1 MSNFFNLFKTNL
13 EQLMNN
19 RIEQLEK
26 FAAEID
32 EKKSKM
38 DPSKKD
44 NDVLE
49 RDIERL
55 KNLSDKTMQ
64 NLKALMYTTAV
75 LGKKAI
81 EAEKQTREK
90 TVDIQGK
97 DPFYDKKDK
106 NGIANMKLPKEIEE
120 MGYSTIEGF
129 LENIIKKG
137 EEESEIVEKH
147 EEILRTLNLR
157 DSDVSKE
164 AKGGI
169 KKMFKIF
176 KDSGKEEEKEE
187 EIEEDELGD
196 EEK

>member
-129 LENIIKKG
+129 LENIIK
-137 EEESEIVEKH
+137 V
-147 EEILRTLNLR
+147 N
-157 DSDVSKE
+157 
-164 AKGGI
+164 
-169 KKMFKIF
+169 FKYF
-176 KDSGKEEEKEE
+176 
-187 EIEEDELGD
+187 LQR
-196 EEK
+196 